1 MANLPETITS
11 TRSGNIKATE
21 TQVFD
26 TYNQTGEPIAVS
38 TEDYD
43 AVLGFFQQKTENNY
57 EIAGSLTDT
66 LMNIAVITGADPM
79 ELVDQLKDYALNDI
93 QQTVISLINQ
103 TRNSTSMLGFNK
115 TQTANNLVARNILS

>member
-1 MANLPETITS
+1 MANLPESTVS
-11 TRSGNIKATE
+11 TRNGNTKATE
-21 TQVFD
+21 SQVFD

-43 AVLGFFQQKTENNY
+43 AVLGFFQAKTGDNY

-66 LMNIAVITGADPM
+66 VMNIAVISGADPM
-79 ELVDQLKDYALNDI
+79 EIIDQLKEYGINDI

-103 TRNSTSMLGFNK
+103 TRNSTSILGFNK
-115 TQTANNLVARNILS
+115 NQTPNHLVARNILS